1 MSPTIIALIVFIV
14 LVLILAKKTLVVI
27 PQSETKIIERLGKY
41 HATLEP
47 GINVKGCYF
56 TLNTLKDV
64 CRAKRQYKQIVKIGR
79 GEGISDTDI
88 ARRDWLLV
96 DLDPERK
103 AGTSST
109 NAEKERLL
117 KNQHFFAWV
126 GVISWIVF
134 LGLKLAGLD
143 ASGFTEKI
151 ASFAAGM
158 AFAMS
163 IISVIYSSRHI
174 SRIQEM
180 KKRTFKPENNT

>member
-1 MSPTIIALIVFIV
+1 MNQEKIGLFFKQLRNEKGITQEKLADVLNVNSRTISRWENARTMPDFD
-14 LVLILAKKTLVVI
+14 VLIELADFYDVSIEELLNGGRKEDNMDKQTQETLH
-27 PQSETKIIERLGKY
+27 S
-41 HATLEP
+41 
-47 GINVKGCYF
+47 
-56 TLNTLKDV
+56 
-64 CRAKRQYKQIVKIGR
+64 
-79 GEGISDTDI
+79 I
-88 ARRDWLLV
+88 ADY
-96 DLDPERK
+96 
-103 AGTSST
+103 T

-174 SRIQEM
+174 SRIQEV
-180 KKRTFKPENNT
+180 KKRTFKPEKNT

>member
-1 MSPTIIALIVFIV
+1 MN
-14 LVLILAKKTLVVI
+14 
-27 PQSETKIIERLGKY
+27 QE
-41 HATLEP
+41 
-47 GINVKGCYF
+47 
-56 TLNTLKDV
+56 
-64 CRAKRQYKQIVKIGR
+64 KIGLFFKQLR
-79 GEGISDTDI
+79 NEKGITQEKLADVLNVNSRTISRWENAKTMPDFDI
-88 ARRDWLLV
+88 LIELADFYDVSIEELLNGG
-96 DLDPERK
+96 RK
-103 AGTSST
+103 EDNMDKQTHETLHSIADYT

-174 SRIQEM
+174 SRIQEV
-180 KKRTFKPENNT
+180 KKRTFKPKKNT